1 MKVATSSRCPTLRRA
16 GQLDA
21 GVAAVRVSGLRREPL
36 SPTHRWR
43 RVAFALVA
51 TATVSLAAAPIEAQA
66 TPERRAASHIWLTPA
81 GEENPP
87 VGRVT
92 GGDALVKEK
101 GRFKETWVH
110 PDARLMRYSEL
121 YLWNE
126 VFQFRDVRT
135 RKSLRTSSSI
145 LLSTGSEEYPV
156 SQESRERFQ
165 HVFVDTFVEELQRSK
180 RFQVVDE
187 VGPGTLIVRGGVL
200 DIVSRVPPST
210 ARVDVYLAKVGE
222 ATIVFELIDPETG
235 LMQARLGGRR
245 NIQPPRHSHDAFSRP
260 ANVHTMWV
268 DVERWASA
276 VASDLRHEL
285 EERLR
290 NAETNR

>member
-1 MKVATSSRCPTLRRA
+1 MALTL
-16 GQLDA
+16 
-21 GVAAVRVSGLRREPL
+21 VAA
-36 SPTHRWR
+36 
-43 RVAFALVA
+43 A
-51 TATVSLAAAPIEAQA
+51 TAPLTAAPIEAQA
-66 TPERRAASHIWLTPA
+66 TPERRAASHVWLTPA
-81 GEENPP
+81 AEENPP

-110 PDARLMRYSEL
+110 PDARLMRYGEL
-121 YLWNE
+121 YLWDE
-126 VFQFRDVRT
+126 VIQFRDVRT

-187 VGPGTLIVRGGVL
+187 VGPVTLIVRGGVL

-210 ARVDVYLAKVGE
+210 ARVDVYLARVGE

-235 LMQARLGGRR
+235 LMQARLGERR

-260 ANVHTMWV
+260 ANVNTMWV

-285 EERLR
+285 EDRLR
-290 NAETNR
+290 KAETNR